1 MSKIAL
7 QETIQTAIT
16 LLENVDQN
24 DADAMFEML
33 VEIELITRD
42 AVTEHSVSDLLS
54 AGILTQQDPV
64 DFNVAA

>member
-16 LLENVDQN
+16 LLENVDLN

-42 AVTEHSVSDLLS
+42 AVTEHSVSELLS

>member
-42 AVTEHSVSDLLS
+42 AVTEHSVSELLS

>member
-7 QETIQTAIT
+7 QETIKTAIT

-42 AVTEHSVSDLLS
+42 AVTEHSVSELLS

>member
-7 QETIQTAIT
+7 QETIKTAIT

-33 VEIELITRD
+33 VEMELITRD
-42 AVTEHSVSDLLS
+42 AVTEHSVSELLS
-54 AGILTQQDPV
+54 AGIIAQPDPV
-64 DFNVAA
+64 GFNVAA